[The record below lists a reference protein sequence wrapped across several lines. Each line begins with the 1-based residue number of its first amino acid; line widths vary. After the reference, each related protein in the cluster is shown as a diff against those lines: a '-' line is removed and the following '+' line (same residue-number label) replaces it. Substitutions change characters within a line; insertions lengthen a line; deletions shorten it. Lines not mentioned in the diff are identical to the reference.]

1 MDLNLNGLLNV
12 FQSAPLIIILMVG
25 VFTIAA
31 LVFNATENRTY
42 QQERDTNLVLSIL
55 SGMLILSLMIV
66 ATQV

>member
-1 MDLNLNGLLNV
+1 
-12 FQSAPLIIILMVG
+12 MVG